1 MGVRNFRYGES
12 DETNTGE
19 TAKGEGG
26 TFLVYQ
32 TTQATAVGTVVGG
45 ASVGSVK
52 GPQETSMCIA
62 AYANSAVNS
71 TGANG
76 TTYDVTFYG
85 GSTSTEA
92 PQLAAINGAVNQA
105 DDDGIDIGELTGY
118 PYTSDPQASAT
129 EVNGASQVPIIV
141 CINNSVV
148 S

>member
-19 TAKGEGG
+19 TSKGEGG

-85 GSTSTEA
+85 GSTSGTSA
-92 PQLAAINGAVNQA
+92 QLAAMNGAVKQCE
-105 DDDGIDIGELTGY
+105 DDGIDISELTNY
-118 PYTSDPQASAT
+118 PYTSDPAASGLEINQAN
-129 EVNGASQVPIIV
+129 EIPIIV
-141 CINNSVV
+141 IINNTVV

>member
-1 MGVRNFRYGES
+1 MGVRNFRYADS

-76 TTYDVTFYG
+76 VTYDVTFYG
-85 GSTSTEA
+85 GSTDTEA

-105 DDDGIDIGELTGY
+105 DGDGIDISELTGY
-118 PYTSDPQASAT
+118 PYTSDVQAAGT
-129 EVNGASQVPIIV
+129 EVNGAVVPIIV
-141 CINNSVV
+141 IINNTVV